1 MVQGWKKVRK
11 LIAMGWMTQIASMRV
26 RLMEFEA
33 KEVVW
38 SQTMEHIIKTLLS
51 TTKELEDPQ
60 TIHNQAMYDHDQMTE
75 LHTAIKAEL
84 KFRTKAC
91 KQAQKACPMMM
102 DKIDALQTENTR
114 QAADLAEL
122 RENNERLSR
131 VLDACPLLD
140 DD

>member
-1 MVQGWKKVRK
+1 
-11 LIAMGWMTQIASMRV
+11 
-26 RLMEFEA
+26 MEFEA

-51 TTKELEDPQ
+51 TTKELEDLQ
-60 TIHNQAMYDHDQMTE
+60 TIHIQAMRDHDQMNE
-75 LHTAIKAEL
+75 LRTAMKAEL